1 MRWLVLGLAL
11 CVAEVPPGVAVLSHD
26 DLLAGGKAAEAA
38 VRLGFAGDAAFSLL
52 IVKDIPGFAE
62 ARRAA
67 FNATIDL
74 ARSDNIPL
82 FSRRPRSTWPGFRHR
97 GHVND
102 PLQGGFLH
110 NLLEEVGPARVEPV
124 FGRNVWPTTA
134 FRDQVV
140 AVNERIH
147 NVTHAVL
154 RLSDALVN
162 EEAARVNVPP
172 PATPLGMLL
181 EGSDFLYSLLKIYR
195 AEFSR
200 GDDLFDSL
208 QESDAE
214 GSAAAAVDAV
224 HIITGGGNASSA
236 TPSNA
241 SPLMRAAASTC
252 SASPAPTGAGAA
264 LSSMRTH
271 AASSRSPAAALSSMR
286 THAASS
292 RPNAA
297 AITEPVAAASTCSA
311 SPAPTGAGAALSSMR
326 THAASSRANAAAA
339 VRDAS
344 AKDVEPFWLP
354 WHIDPNTISTLTGD
368 EFFHFESATTWDKSL
383 RDAYPQRGLGLVVS
397 NALGQT
403 ARLSP
408 YIDDSSLVVMMA
420 AGAQVHTG
428 GLLRGCLHAV
438 ERSEAPTNASRIM
451 YYQAWYGPSGH
462 KFAPPEGSNY
472 TVGGG
477 DAMSPSVA
485 PAVSAPPPAA
495 ANGELKAR
503 MKAIVDPIINS
514 MQMRTSRNM
523 LLDFRRQFQRLPEGN
538 ERDGS
543 QSTFDALTAVLPP
556 PERAPRTALPAP
568 PRLTIDVVTD
578 LSCPLAYLGLR
589 RLRAAINRLSS
600 VGVVLRFHM
609 LLVNPDMDPGGE
621 DMASYMRRRRNLS
634 LAEYNEASYPL
645 NQAAAALNYSYDNR
659 RRVINPTRAHLAV
672 AAAGETAAARAAA
685 YEHLAAR
692 YFEAG
697 DDISDVRV
705 LSDALGALGQPKM
718 RDELTLR
725 RVLDV
730 HEGAVLRLHR
740 SLERRVDGVPT
751 FVIREGSSGAGVLLR
766 GQVPEVDEFERA
778 LTDAAA
784 AAHAPPIGDG
794 YGLLEPPGMLMA
806 GVGGVPVRVHAVD
819 RKGSLTL
826 SGRNLDGWMGPEAW
840 PYTEADFQRADESDD
855 AHHYAEP
862 NLVSHID
869 DAARAALTAT
879 YSDFFE
885 AVEEVGKADGA
896 PPLPLAL
903 LDTASSWQSHYP
915 PIPEGSRVAVQ
926 GLNLAELQA
935 NPVATEHAL
944 VDLNNA
950 TAPLR
955 LPYADASFDA
965 VTNAAGVGYLTR
977 PREFFSEIHRVL
989 KPGGLAIIAFSNRVF
1004 EEKATKVWLDH
1015 MDEEAG
1021 LGVVVRTFFAF
1032 GAPNGWQNVTAA
1044 DLSPH
1049 PTDGDPMYIVTAV
1062 KRVAQGRW
1070 A

>member
-67 FNATIDL
+67 FNATIEL

-97 GHVND
+97 GHVDD

-224 HIITGGGNASSA
+224 RIITGGGNASSA

-241 SPLMRAAASTC
+241 SPLMR
-252 SASPAPTGAGAA
+252 
-264 LSSMRTH
+264 
-271 AASSRSPAAALSSMR
+271 
-286 THAASS
+286 
-292 RPNAA
+292 
-297 AITEPVAAASTCSA
+297 AAASTCSA

-766 GQVPEVDEFERA
+766 GQVPEVVEFERA

-869 DAARAALTAT
+869 EAARAALTAT

-1032 GAPNGWQNVTAA
+1032 GAPNGWQNVSAA

>member
-1 MRWLVLGLAL
+1 M
-11 CVAEVPPGVAVLSHD
+11 D
-26 DLLAGGKAAEAA
+26 
-38 VRLGFAGDAAFSLL
+38 
-52 IVKDIPGFAE
+52 
-62 ARRAA
+62 
-67 FNATIDL
+67 
-74 ARSDNIPL
+74 
-82 FSRRPRSTWPGFRHR
+82 
-97 GHVND
+97 D

-110 NLLEEVGPARVEPV
+110 NLLEEVGPAAVEPV

-134 FRDQVV
+134 FRNKVV

-154 RLSDALVN
+154 RLTDALVN
-162 EEAARVNVPP
+162 EEAARANVPP
-172 PATPLGMLL
+172 PATPLSTLL

-208 QESDAE
+208 QGGDAE
-214 GSAAAAVDAV
+214 ASTAA
-224 HIITGGGNASSA
+224 GGNASSA
-236 TPSNA
+236 APSNA
-241 SPLMRAAASTC
+241 SPMVSIATSTC
-252 SASPAPTGAGAA
+252 SASSAPAGVAAA

-271 AASSRSPAAALSSMR
+271 SASSRSPAAALSSMR

-292 RPNAA
+292 RTNTA
-297 AITEPVAAASTCSA
+297 AITEPAATAGTCSA
-311 SPAPTGAGAALSSMR
+311 KSAAGAGAALSSMR
-326 THAASSRANAAAA
+326 THAASSRASAAAA
-339 VRDAS
+339 RATAVATVRNAS
-344 AKDVEPFWLP
+344 ANNVEPFWLP

-383 RDAYPQRGLGLVVS
+383 QDAYPSRGLGLVVS

-408 YIDDSSLVVMMA
+408 HIDDSSLVVMMA

-462 KFAPPEGSNY
+462 KFAPPEGSSY
-472 TVGGG
+472 TAASN
-477 DAMSPSVA
+477 DALSSSAA
-485 PAVSAPPPAA
+485 PAISAPSPAA
-495 ANGELKAR
+495 ANGDLRAW

-514 MQMRTSRNM
+514 MHMRTSRNM

-556 PERAPRTALPAP
+556 PERAARTAAPAP
-568 PRLTIDVVTD
+568 PRLTIDVITD

-589 RLRAAINRLSS
+589 RLRAAIDRLSS
-600 VGVVLRFHM
+600 AGIGAATSSVLRFHM
-609 LLVNPDMDPGGE
+609 LLINPGMDPGGE

-634 LAEYNEASYPL
+634 LAEYDQASYPL

-659 RRVINPTRAHLAV
+659 RRVINPIRAHLAV
-672 AAAGETAAARAAA
+672 AAAGETAAAKAAA

-697 DDISDVRV
+697 DDISDVQV

-725 RVLDV
+725 RAFDV

-740 SLERRVDGVPT
+740 SLERLVDGVPT
-751 FVIREGSSGAGVLLR
+751 FVVRESTSGAGVLLR
-766 GQVPEVDEFERA
+766 GQVPEVDDFEKA

-784 AAHAPPIGDG
+784 AADAPPIGDG

-819 RKGSLTL
+819 RTGSLTL
-826 SGRNLDGWMGPEAW
+826 SGRNLYGWMGPEAW
-840 PYTEADFQRADESDD
+840 PYKEADFQRADESDD
-855 AHHYAEP
+855 AHHYSEP
-862 NLVSHID
+862 KLVSHID
-869 DAARAALTAT
+869 EAARAALTAA

-885 AVEEVGKADGA
+885 AVLEKRKADGG

-903 LDTASSWQSHYP
+903 LDTSSSWQSHYP
-915 PIPEGSRVAVQ
+915 PLPAGSRVAVQ

-944 VDLNNA
+944 IDLNNA
-950 TAPLR
+950 KAPLR
-955 LPYADASFDA
+955 LPYADASFDV
-965 VTNAAGVGYLTR
+965 VTNVAGVGYLTQ
-977 PREFFSEIHRVL
+977 PRKFFNEIHRVL
-989 KPGGLAIIAFSNRVF
+989 KPGGLAMIAFSNRIF

-1032 GAPNGWQNVTAA
+1032 GAPHPDGWQNVTAA

-1049 PTDGDPMYIVTAV
+1049 PTDGDPMWIVTAV
-1062 KRVAQGRW
+1062 KRLAHGLRT
-1070 A
+1070 